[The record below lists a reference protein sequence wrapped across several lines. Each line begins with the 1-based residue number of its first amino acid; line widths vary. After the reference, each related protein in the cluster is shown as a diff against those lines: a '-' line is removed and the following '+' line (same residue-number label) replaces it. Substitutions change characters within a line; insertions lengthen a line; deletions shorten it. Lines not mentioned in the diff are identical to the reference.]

1 MALDSDRLDLTIVS
15 KQSWPASSAVLQN
28 ISDYLHM
35 AWNTPQELTG
45 FYNHQLE
52 NGLDD
57 Q

>member
-35 AWNTPQELTG
+35 AWNTPQELIG